1 MLDMFQ
7 GSWNDFFFGF
17 RRFTKYQIVTRLF
30 LVLIILPIYRKG
42 FSFLMRSR
50 GFDVF
55 ANNRIQEFLF
65 SIQGFAGTLFLI
77 LTVTVIIFIEIGGIV
92 VLSQQVYERSPE
104 SSYWKVFSFCLG
116 RARKIGVF
124 GGLLFLFYMAVLVPW
139 LKIGIS
145 NSLIQ
150 SLQIPP
156 FIMEYA
162 QTRLWADLILKA
174 ISLMGIVYSIRW
186 IFSLHLI
193 LLKDMRA
200 AAAMKRSGELL
211 KKYWWEMLK
220 DLAIL
225 LVLNGVLALLIIGVF
240 FAVSALAIFLVNSG
254 LAGERVFL
262 AVFESFIALIAFV
275 GTWVMVPYGIHRLT
289 VLLNRFE
296 SIEPISERVK
306 VGGNIQW
313 IDWFFTRK
321 KMIVAVLMI
330 FVFLLVGFMQ
340 FYAAKLDQV
349 RPIYITA
356 HRGDVIDAPENTIAA
371 VEAAIE
377 KGADYAELD
386 VQMLADGSLIL
397 MHDNNFL
404 RTTKV
409 DLPVGESSYDDVI
422 LLNAAAAM
430 EWPEAEAVPFLDE
443 VLEVAK
449 GRIRLNL
456 ELKTADNQADMAA
469 RVIQAIEEAGTE
481 REVVITSLDQSVLQE
496 VEKIKP
502 QLRTGLIVVLT
513 IGEVEKLPVD
523 FFNMEISRINED
535 RVDKIHSAGKE
546 VHCWTVNSE
555 AEMEEMLNMGV
566 DGLITDEVELA
577 KQVLEEREML
587 KFGQTQN

>member
-1 MLDMFQ
+1 MLDVFQ
-7 GSWNDFFFGF
+7 RSWKDFFFGF

-30 LVLIILPIYRKG
+30 LALIILPIYRKV

-65 SIQGFAGTLFLI
+65 SIQGFVGTLFLI

-104 SSYWKVFSFCLG
+104 SSYWKIFSFCLS

-211 KKYWWEMLK
+211 KKHWWEMFK
-220 DLAIL
+220 DLALLFLLNGTLIL
-225 LVLNGVLALLIIGVF
+225 LITGVF
-240 FAVSALAIFLVNSG
+240 FAVSTVAIFLVNSD
-254 LAGERVFL
+254 LAGERVVL
-262 AVFESFIALIAFV
+262 SVFESFIALIALL
-275 GTWVMVPYGIHRLT
+275 GTWVMVPYGIHRMT

-296 SIEPISERVK
+296 SIEPIAERVK
-306 VGGNIQW
+306 DGGNIQW

-321 KMIVAVLMI
+321 KMIVAGLMI
-330 FVFLLVGFMQ
+330 FVFFLVGFMQ
-340 FYAAKLDQV
+340 FYAAQLDQV

-356 HRGDVIDAPENTIAA
+356 HRGDMLDAPENTIAA
-371 VEAAIE
+371 VESAIQ
-377 KGADYAELD
+377 KGADYAEVD
-386 VQMLADGSLIL
+386 VQMLADGNLIL
-397 MHDNNFL
+397 MHDSNFL
-404 RTTKV
+404 RTTAV
-409 DLPVGESSYDDVI
+409 DLSVREASYEEVVS
-422 LLNAAAAM
+422 LNAAAQM
-430 EWPEAEAVPFLDE
+430 DWPNQEAVPFLED
-443 VLEVAK
+443 VLETAK

-456 ELKTADNQADMAA
+456 ELKTAENQAEMAA
-469 RVIQAIEEAGTE
+469 RAVQLIEEAGME
-481 REVVITSLDQSVLQE
+481 REVVITSLDESVLQE
-496 VEKIKP
+496 VETIKP

-513 IGEVEKLPVD
+513 LGEVEKIPVD
-523 FFNMEISRINED
+523 FFNMEISRINEE
-535 RVDKIHSAGKE
+535 RVDQIHLAGKE
-546 VHCWTVNSE
+546 VHVWTVNSE

-566 DGLITDEVELA
+566 DGLITDEVKLA
-577 KQVLEEREML
+577 KQVLENREML
-587 KFGQTQN
+587 SFGQTQN

>member
-1 MLDMFQ
+1 MLDVFHR
-7 GSWNDFFFGF
+7 SWKDFFFGF

-30 LVLIILPIYRKG
+30 LALIILPIYRKV

-65 SIQGFAGTLFLI
+65 SIQGFVGTLFLLI
-77 LTVTVIIFIEIGGIV
+77 TVTVIIFIEIGGIV
-92 VLSQQVYERSPE
+92 VLSQQVYERLPE
-104 SSYWKVFSFCLG
+104 SSYWKVFSFCLS

-162 QTRLWADLILKA
+162 QTRLWADLILKT
-174 ISLMGIVYSIRW
+174 ISLIGIVYSIQW

-200 AAAMKRSGELL
+200 SVAMKRSRELL
-211 KKYWWEMLK
+211 KEHWWEMLK

-225 LVLNGVLALLIIGVF
+225 VALNGILILLIIGVF
-240 FAVSALAIFLVNSG
+240 FAVSASAIFLVNFG
-254 LAGERVFL
+254 VAGERFFL
-262 AVFESFIALIAFV
+262 SVFESFIALIALG

-296 SIEPISERVK
+296 SIEPIAERVK

-321 KMIVAVLMI
+321 KIIAAVLVV
-330 FVFLLVGFMQ
+330 FVFFLVGFMQ
-340 FYAAKLDQV
+340 FYAAQLDQV
-349 RPIYITA
+349 RPVYVTA
-356 HRGDVIDAPENTIAA
+356 HRGDVLDAPENTIAA
-371 VEAAIE
+371 VESAIQ

-386 VQMLADGSLIL
+386 VQMLADGNLIL
-397 MHDNNFL
+397 MHDSNFL
-404 RTTKV
+404 RTTDV
-409 DLPVGESSYDDVI
+409 DLPVAEASYEEVI
-422 LLNAAAAM
+422 LLNAAASM
-430 EWPEAEAVPFLDE
+430 DWPEKEAVPFLDE
-443 VLEVAK
+443 VLETAK

-456 ELKTADNQADMAA
+456 ELKTADNQAEMAVRA
-469 RVIQAIEEAGTE
+469 IQAIEAAGME
-481 REVVITSLDQSVLQE
+481 REVVITSLDESVLQE
-496 VEKIKP
+496 VERIKP
-502 QLRTGLIVVLT
+502 RLRTGLIVVLT
-513 IGEVEKLPVD
+513 MGEVEKIPVD

-535 RVDKIHSAGKE
+535 RVKKIHLAGKE
-546 VHCWTVNSE
+546 VHVWTVNTE
-555 AEMEEMLNMGV
+555 EEMQEVLNMGV
-566 DGLITDEVELA
+566 DGLITDQVGVA
-577 KQVLEEREML
+577 KQVLKERAML
-587 KFGQTQN
+587 KIGQTQN